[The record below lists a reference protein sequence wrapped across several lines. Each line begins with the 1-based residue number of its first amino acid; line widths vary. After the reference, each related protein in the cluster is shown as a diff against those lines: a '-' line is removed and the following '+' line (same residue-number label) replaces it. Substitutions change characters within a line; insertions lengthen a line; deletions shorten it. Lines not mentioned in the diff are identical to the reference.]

1 MYLFIS
7 DFIPLYVYILFSK
20 EAKEKK
26 CIATN
31 KKETRNCHESGLFL
45 SVGLNERENLP
56 QMFSFFGIPLQL
68 LCLL

>member
-45 SVGLNERENLP
+45 SVGVNERENFP
-56 QMFSFFGIPLQL
+56 
-68 LCLL
+68 